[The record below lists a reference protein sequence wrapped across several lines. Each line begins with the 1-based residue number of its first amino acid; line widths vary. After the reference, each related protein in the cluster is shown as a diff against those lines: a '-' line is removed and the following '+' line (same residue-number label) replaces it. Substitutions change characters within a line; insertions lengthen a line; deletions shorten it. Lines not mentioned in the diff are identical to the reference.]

1 MKRQILKQQR
11 VIVKDLIKM
20 ACHTI
25 FRFPEMFKV
34 KNSTLT
40 RNKPEQMSIF
50 ISDLEQSA
58 ASCVIMDM

>member
-1 MKRQILKQQR
+1 MERQILKQQR

-50 ISDLEQSA
+50 ISDL
-58 ASCVIMDM
+58 